1 MMSFSRALLVAGL
14 LGLAGCGSSSDFDD
28 LRSYMDEVR
37 AKPKG
42 AIEPLPTFQ
51 PYESFTYRAASLR
64 SPFQPP
70 VKIDIVARQKG
81 SADGVIAAA
90 EAAIS
95 AARSSLDGAPAGK
108 GTEADI
114 EQLRA
119 DLSGAD
125 ADLGAARSAVSS
137 ENFADAETKAKSA
150 DHKAGQVANG
160 VQMATQ
166 KYNDMVEKM
175 RPWYDRI

>member
-81 SADGVIAAA
+81 SAEIKPDESRVKQFLEGFNIETFEMVGTVRNDRELFALVNGAGGVHRVKVGDYLGRNHGKIILIDESKVDVMEIVPDG
-90 EAAIS
+90 EGGWLERP
-95 AARSSLDGAPAGK
+95 RSLTLK
-108 GTEADI
+108 E
-114 EQLRA
+114 
-119 DLSGAD
+119 
-125 ADLGAARSAVSS
+125 RS
-137 ENFADAETKAKSA
+137 
-150 DHKAGQVANG
+150 
-160 VQMATQ
+160 
-166 KYNDMVEKM
+166 
-175 RPWYDRI
+175 